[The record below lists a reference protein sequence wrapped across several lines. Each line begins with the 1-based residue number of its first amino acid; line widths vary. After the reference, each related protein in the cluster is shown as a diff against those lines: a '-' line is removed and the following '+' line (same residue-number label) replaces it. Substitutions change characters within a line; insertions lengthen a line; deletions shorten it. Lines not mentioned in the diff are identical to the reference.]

1 MNRRIVSAAQV
12 FGLCLTI
19 LLLTLFPAGCSS
31 PLSRTFFTADTV
43 CTVTLYDGNRA
54 ILDEAVDLCN
64 ALSEKLDCHA
74 EDSAAAELNR
84 RKTLSPADSDVLAV
98 AEKGL
103 YYSKLSNGVF
113 DITVRP
119 VSDLWDFKAGVAP
132 SRDTLAQACQRVDYR
147 KLSVTENALSLSGDA
162 EVDFGGIAKGYI
174 ADRVEEYLRGQGVTS
189 AIINLGGNVTVI
201 GKNNNKAFSVGIQT
215 PFGTDSIA
223 ALQVSD
229 CSVVTSGIYQRY
241 FEQDGVIYHHLLDPR
256 TGMPVQNGLRSVTII
271 APHSVDADAL
281 STLCFLLGKTVGSE
295 LIRQTDHVEAVW
307 IDAENQIELSDGLV
321 MEQNKIYLK

>member
-1 MNRRIVSAAQV
+1 M
-12 FGLCLTI
+12 LCLAI
-19 LLLTLFPAGCSS
+19 LLLTLLPAGCSS

-43 CTVTLYDGNRA
+43 CTVTLYDGSSA

-64 ALSEKLDCHA
+64 ALSEKLDCHS
-74 EDSAAAELNR
+74 DHSAAAELNR
-84 RKTLSPADSDVLAV
+84 RKTLSPVDSDILAV
-98 AEKGL
+98 AQKGL
-103 YYSKLSNGVF
+103 YYSALSDGVF
-113 DITVRP
+113 DITIKP

-132 SRDTLAQACQRVDYR
+132 DRDALAQACQRVDYR
-147 KLSVTENALSLSGDA
+147 ALTVTESTLSLSGDA

-201 GKNNNKAFSVGIQT
+201 GKNKTEAFSVGIQT

-229 CSVVTSGIYQRY
+229 CSVVTSGLYQRY
-241 FEQDGVIYHHLLDPR
+241 FEQDGVIYHHLLDSH

-271 APHSVDADAL
+271 APHSIDADAL
-281 STLCFLLGKTVGSE
+281 STLCFLLGKTAGAE
-295 LIRQTDHVEAVW
+295 LIRKTDRVEAVW
-307 IDAENQIELSDGLV
+307 IDTENRIELSDGLV